1 MNSILSFVLFRVY
14 LEIVLGYHSLRI
26 LGALNNRLYY
36 FHGLYYFYSYLQEHG
51 FVPYCATAARCTLV
65 RACLSEVLQ
74 RIIHSNS
81 PPKTSDSLQFCG
93 TIDHGSTH
101 LAAIAQIRMRPALKT
116 V

>member
-1 MNSILSFVLFRVY
+1 MNSTLSFILFRVY

-51 FVPYCATAARCTLV
+51 FIPYCATAAWCTLV

-74 RIIHSNS
+74 RIIHSN
-81 PPKTSDSLQFCG
+81 L
-93 TIDHGSTH
+93 H
-101 LAAIAQIRMRPALKT
+101 LRLLIRSNFAVQLTTAARTWPQLHR
-116 V
+116 